1 MNINRLVIIVWKT
14 FCSCHWRCC
23 GGATVR
29 HSTRHVHRVP
39 NAQEGRGFLRPGRA
53 QTQLAQFSPVQ
64 QEQSRVLRLKDLASQ
79 YYHLILL
86 FLLPINQPLYP
97 PPNLLRVKSAY
108 LYSALLPSKTKSLLF
123 SPDPLLP
130 SLLFRFRIP
139 IVVGEKQQL
148 AKPHIHTCTHTHTHP
163 PMYTHTDRYTH
174 TEEINNNKSM
184 ERGRKEWNASQRQ
197 RASFIF
203 LFNKQKT
210 NKIKQVRKKQ

>member
-1 MNINRLVIIVWKT
+1 M
-14 FCSCHWRCC
+14 
-23 GGATVR
+23 R
-29 HSTRHVHRVP
+29 HSPRHVHRVP
-39 NAQEGRGFLRPGRA
+39 NAQEGRRLLRPRRA
-53 QTQLAQFSPVQ
+53 QAQFTQFAPVQ
-64 QEQSRVLRLKDLASQ
+64 QKQSRVLRLKDLASQ

-148 AKPHIHTCTHTHTHP
+148 AKPHIHTCTHTHTHT
-163 PMYTHTDRYTH
+163 PMYTHTQTDIHTQKKLIITNQWSEEERNETH
-174 TEEINNNKSM
+174 PSA
-184 ERGRKEWNASQRQ
+184 RGPVL
-197 RASFIF
+197 SFY
-203 LFNKQKT
+203 LT
-210 NKIKQVRKKQ
+210 NKKQTK